1 MLTDPATTDLIRGLV
16 TTGPALVIKIFF
28 ILGVIM
34 YGFFAL
40 VVIKQVSIMTE
51 SVEESI
57 NGTVKL
63 LSWVHFLLTVLV
75 LIVAILWL

>member
-1 MLTDPATTDLIRGLV
+1 MTDPAVVDAIRGLV
-16 TTGPALVIKIFF
+16 STGPMLLVKIFF
-28 ILGVIM
+28 VLGVVM

-40 VVIKQVSIMTE
+40 VVIKQVSIMTD
-51 SVEESI
+51 SIEEDI

-63 LSWVHFLLTVLV
+63 LSRVHFLLTVLV